1 MAGSP
6 MEEVTRCDGC
16 EHEDACPPGD
26 TCIAELEEQIEH
38 VRALRE
44 DLESRTQDL
53 HERQVAF
60 NKENAVLIEEKCKLA
75 NACGEAEKTL
85 REMTLAAYQAT
96 GSKKPATGVGIR
108 ITKRLQYDE
117 NSIKQWAINEGHI
130 MFLTL
135 DRPGFEGWAK
145 AMMKSSKLP
154 ESLHESGAAILETK
168 SPQATIAKEL

>member
-1 MAGSP
+1 

-26 TCIAELEEQIEH
+26 TCLAELVDQIEH
-38 VRALRE
+38 VRVLRE

-53 HERQVAF
+53 YEKQVAF
-60 NKENAVLIEEKCKLA
+60 NKANAVLIEEKCRLM
-75 NACGEAEKTL
+75 NACDGAEKKL
-85 REMTLAAYQAT
+85 REMTLAAYKAT
-96 GSKKPATGVGIR
+96 GSKRPAPGVGIR
-108 ITKRLQYDE
+108 SIKKLRYDE
-117 NSIKQWAINEGHI
+117 NSIKQWAIQEGHI

-154 ESLHESGAAILETK
+154 ESLHESGAAVIEIE